1 MRKIITF
8 LLIYPFTM
16 MGQIINIPN
25 AGFEAILVHKGIDS
39 DGLING
45 QILTEDALNVTSLN
59 LNEDI
64 PFESFPL
71 FSVEGL
77 QEFTNL
83 QNLFLIYAQIEDG
96 SLPFNNFS
104 QLTTLTFLSNNY
116 STIDLSANTLLEKLD
131 IGNASLDVGD
141 HNMMQHLD
149 LRNNTQLNKINAWN
163 LFSLQSINMRH
174 NTAGQV
180 TIYLGNETNYPYN
193 VCIEVE
199 DAAAATNNLSPYDNW
214 TVYGNHFF
222 NENCVLS
229 TEKWGNENYSIYPNP
244 TSDFLYLK
252 ENATIEN
259 NINSVQIL
267 DTNGRLIK
275 NFKDHF
281 YKLDIQEL
289 PKGNYVLIINTQKGN
304 KTEKFIKK

>member
-1 MRKIITF
+1 
-8 LLIYPFTM
+8 M

-25 AGFEAILVHKGIDS
+25 ADFEAILLHKGIDS

-59 LNEDI
+59 LVEDI
-64 PFESFPL
+64 PSDSFPL

-83 QNLFLIYAQIEDG
+83 QNLVLIESQIGDG
-96 SLPFNNFS
+96 SLPFNNFL
-104 QLTTLTFLSNNY
+104 QLTTLTFLTNDY

-131 IGNASLDVGD
+131 IGNASIDVGPA
-141 HNMMQHLD
+141 NTMQHLD
-149 LRNNTQLNKINAWN
+149 LSNNTHLNKINAWN
-163 LFSLQSINMRH
+163 LFSLQSINMR
-174 NTAGQV
+174 NNIAGQV
-180 TIYLGNETNYPYN
+180 TVYLGNETNYPYN

-222 NENCVLS
+222 HENCVLS
-229 TEKWGNENYSIYPNP
+229 TEKWVNENYSIYPNP

-252 ENATIEN
+252 ENATLEN
-259 NINSVQIL
+259 NINSIQIL

-289 PKGNYVLIINTQKGN
+289 PKGNYLLIINTQKGN
-304 KTEKFIKK
+304 KVEKFIKK

>member
-8 LLIYPFTM
+8 LLICPFTM
-16 MGQIINIPN
+16 MGQIINIPDIN
-25 AGFEAILVHKGIDS
+25 FETILVYQGIDS
-39 DGLING
+39 DGIVNG

-59 LNEDI
+59 LNDNTPI
-64 PFESFPL
+64 ITFPIL
-71 FSVEGL
+71 SLQGL
-77 QEFTNL
+77 QEFINL
-83 QNLFLIYAQIEDG
+83 QNLVIIESQIEDG

-131 IGNASLDVGD
+131 IGNASLDVGAA
-141 HNMMQHLD
+141 NTIQHLD
-149 LRNNTQLNKINAWN
+149 LSNNTHLNKINAWN
-163 LFSLQSINMRH
+163 LFALQSINMRH

-199 DAAAATNNLSPYDNW
+199 DATAATNNLSPYDNW

-222 NENCVLS
+222 HENCVLS
-229 TEKWGNENYSIYPNP
+229 TEKWVNENYSIYPNP
-244 TSDFLYLK
+244 TSDFLNIK

>member
-1 MRKIITF
+1 MKKIITL
-8 LLIYPFTM
+8 LLICPFTM

-25 AGFEAILVHKGIDS
+25 ADFEAILLHKGIDS

-59 LNEDI
+59 LVEDI
-64 PFESFPL
+64 PSDSFPL

-83 QNLFLIYAQIEDG
+83 QNLVLIESQIGDG
-96 SLPFNNFS
+96 SLPFNNFL
-104 QLTTLTFLSNNY
+104 QLTTLTFLTNDY

-131 IGNASLDVGD
+131 IGNASIDVGPA
-141 HNMMQHLD
+141 NTMQHLD
-149 LRNNTQLNKINAWN
+149 LSNNTHLNKINAWN
-163 LFSLQSINMRH
+163 LFSLQSINMR
-174 NTAGQV
+174 NNIAGQV
-180 TIYLGNETNYPYN
+180 TVYLGNETNYPYN

-222 NENCVLS
+222 HENCVLS
-229 TEKWGNENYSIYPNP
+229 TEKWVNENYSIYPNP

-252 ENATIEN
+252 ENATLEN
-259 NINSVQIL
+259 NINSIQIL

-289 PKGNYVLIINTQKGN
+289 PKGNYLLIINTQKGN
-304 KTEKFIKK
+304 KVEKFIKK

>member
-1 MRKIITF
+1 MKKVLF
-8 LLIYPFTM
+8 LLICPFTM
-16 MGQIINIPN
+16 TGQIINIPN

-77 QEFTNL
+77 QEFINL
-83 QNLFLIYAQIEDG
+83 QNLVLIYAQIEDG

-116 STIDLSANTLLEKLD
+116 STIDLSANPLLEILE

-141 HNMMQHLD
+141 FNTIQHLD
-149 LRNNTQLNKINAWN
+149 LSNNTHLNKINAWN
-163 LFSLQSINMRH
+163 LGYLQSINMR
-174 NTAGQV
+174 NNIAGQV
-180 TIYLGNETNYPYN
+180 TVYLGNETNYPYN

-222 NENCVLS
+222 HENCVLS
-229 TEKWGNENYSIYPNP
+229 TEKWVNENYSIYPNP
-244 TSDFLYLK
+244 TSDFLNIK

-304 KTEKFIKK
+304 KVEKFIKK

>member
-1 MRKIITF
+1 MKKVLF
-8 LLIYPFTM
+8 LLICPFTM

-64 PFESFPL
+64 PSDSFPL

-77 QEFTNL
+77 QEFINL
-83 QNLFLIYAQIEDG
+83 QNLVLIYAQIEDG

-116 STIDLSANTLLEKLD
+116 STIDLSANPLLEILE

-141 HNMMQHLD
+141 FNTIQHLD
-149 LRNNTQLNKINAWN
+149 LSNNTHLNKINAWN
-163 LFSLQSINMRH
+163 LGYLQSINMR
-174 NTAGQV
+174 NNIAGQV
-180 TIYLGNETNYPYN
+180 TVYLGNETNYPYN

-199 DAAAATNNLSPYDNW
+199 DAAAATNNVSPYDNW

-222 NENCVLS
+222 HENCVLS
-229 TEKWGNENYSIYPNP
+229 TEKWVNENYSIYPNP
-244 TSDFLYLK
+244 TSDFLYIK

-289 PKGNYVLIINTQKGN
+289 PKGNYVLIINTQQGN
-304 KTEKFIKK
+304 KVEKFIKK

>member
-1 MRKIITF
+1 
-8 LLIYPFTM
+8 M
-16 MGQIINIPN
+16 MGQIINIPDIN
-25 AGFEAILVHKGIDS
+25 FETILVYQGIDS
-39 DGLING
+39 DGIVNG

-59 LNEDI
+59 LNDNTPI
-64 PFESFPL
+64 ITFPIL
-71 FSVEGL
+71 SLQGL

-83 QNLFLIYAQIEDG
+83 QNLVIIESQIEDG

-131 IGNASLDVGD
+131 IGNASLDVGAA
-141 HNMMQHLD
+141 NTMQHLD
-149 LRNNTQLNKINAWN
+149 LSNNTHLNKINAWN
-163 LFSLQSINMRH
+163 LGYLQSINMR
-174 NTAGQV
+174 NNIAGQV
-180 TIYLGNETNYPYN
+180 TVYLGNETNYPYN

-199 DAAAATNNLSPYDNW
+199 DAAAATHNLSPYDNW

-222 NENCVLS
+222 HENCVLS
-229 TEKWGNENYSIYPNP
+229 TEKWVNENYSIYPNP
-244 TSDFLYLK
+244 TSDFLYIK
-252 ENATIEN
+252 ENSTIEN

-289 PKGNYVLIINTQKGN
+289 PKGNYLLIINTQKGN
-304 KTEKFIKK
+304 KVEKFIKK